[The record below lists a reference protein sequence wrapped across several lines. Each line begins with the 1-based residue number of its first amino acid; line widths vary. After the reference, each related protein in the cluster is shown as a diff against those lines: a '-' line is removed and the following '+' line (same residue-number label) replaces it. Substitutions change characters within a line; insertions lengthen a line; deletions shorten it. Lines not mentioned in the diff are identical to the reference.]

1 MKEMRISVG
10 GRELPCRLTMGAM
23 LLFKRQ
29 TGKDLNQIQGEDL
42 EAMLTLLWC
51 CVKSACRAEGV
62 EFDVDFEMFCDM
74 ITPDE
79 MALWNKAMETEQD
92 KKKEQQE

>member
-74 ITPDE
+74 ITPEE

-92 KKKEQQE
+92 KKKEQ

>member
-62 EFDVDFEMFCDM
+62 EFNVDFEMFCDM
-74 ITPDE
+74 ITPEE
-79 MALWNKAMETEQD
+79 MAMWNKAMETEQD

>member
-1 MKEMRISVG
+1 MRISVG

-29 TGKDLNQIQGEDL
+29 TGKDLNQIQSEDL

-62 EFDVDFEMFCDM
+62 EFNVDFEMFCDM
-74 ITPDE
+74 ITPEE

>member
-79 MALWNKAMETEQD
+79 MALWNKAMETEQN

>member
-62 EFDVDFEMFCDM
+62 EFNVDFEMFCDM
-74 ITPDE
+74 ITPEE

>member
-29 TGKDLNQIQGEDL
+29 TGKDLNQIQGEGL

-62 EFDVDFEMFCDM
+62 EFNVDFEMFCDM
-74 ITPDE
+74 ITPEE